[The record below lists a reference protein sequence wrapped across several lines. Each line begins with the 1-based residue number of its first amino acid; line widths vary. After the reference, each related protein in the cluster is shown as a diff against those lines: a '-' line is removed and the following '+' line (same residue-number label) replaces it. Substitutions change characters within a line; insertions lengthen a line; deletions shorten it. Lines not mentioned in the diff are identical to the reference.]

1 VTDDALDSLGLF
13 LRAAGRSPLL
23 SAADELR
30 LAKQIEGGDMDAR
43 RRMIESNLRLVISIA
58 KRYRGRAVPLLDLI
72 QEGTLGLDHAVDGF
86 DWRRGYRFST
96 YASWV
101 IRRSVQHAAASQGRT
116 IRLPMRVLERQQRL
130 SREAGR
136 LEVELGRE
144 ATREEL
150 VEAAGLLEEHVDEAL
165 DAAQASVSL
174 NQAIGDDGGELGDL
188 LADPTAHDPFDE
200 TQPSLLAEQVRV
212 ALHELPERDRRMLE
226 LRFGFRGEPLSL
238 EQIAREFDLT
248 RERVRQ
254 LVDRALRRME
264 VSLGAGFHPLATA
277 AGSPVGS
284 R

>member
-1 VTDDALDSLGLF
+1 VTDIALDSLGLF
-13 LRAAGRSPLL
+13 LREAGRSPLL

-58 KRYRGRAVPLLDLI
+58 KRYSGFAVPLLDLI

-96 YASWV
+96 YATWV

-116 IRLPMRVLERQQRL
+116 ISLPMHVLERQQRL

-165 DAAQASVSL
+165 GAAQASVSL
-174 NQAIGDDGGELGDL
+174 NQTIGDDGGELGDL
-188 LADPTAHDPFDE
+188 LADPAAHEPFDE
-200 TQPSLLAEQVRV
+200 TRPSLLAEQVRV

-264 VSLGAGFHPLATA
+264 VSLAASCHPLATA
-277 AGSPVGS
+277 AGSPAG
-284 R
+284 